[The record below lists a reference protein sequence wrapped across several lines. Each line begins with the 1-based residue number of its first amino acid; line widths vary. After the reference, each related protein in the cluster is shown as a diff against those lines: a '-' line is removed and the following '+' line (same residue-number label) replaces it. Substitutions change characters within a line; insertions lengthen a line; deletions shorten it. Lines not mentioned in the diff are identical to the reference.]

1 MYGPKWVRVT
11 NQLTCFELL
20 LPPPDVDLCMSIPP
34 VYSRSPLPQ
43 FLTNLAL
50 SGKIYC
56 KDTYQNLEKIFRV
69 NFESRSTAHPSGCFA
84 LIYFG
89 CWQDDNI
96 RRTYAS
102 WRVPFNFLPSCSS
115 LQRQYL
121 CIQYAYDSD
130 PQHKGHYDM
139 LPDSSCLDF
148 SGIAV
153 NMI

>member
-1 MYGPKWVRVT
+1 MHLGASH
-11 NQLTCFELL
+11 
-20 LPPPDVDLCMSIPP
+20 SI
-34 VYSRSPLPQ
+34 
-43 FLTNLAL
+43 
-50 SGKIYC
+50 
-56 KDTYQNLEKIFRV
+56 
-69 NFESRSTAHPSGCFA
+69 
-84 LIYFG
+84 
-89 CWQDDNI
+89 
-96 RRTYAS
+96 
-102 WRVPFNFLPSCSS
+102 FLPSCSS